1 MGITF
6 NSGNHIL
13 RNSTHFKTISLQVN
27 ADRVLVTCG
36 THGGKPRCVMRDLGL
51 LKSYMELPS
60 LPHVATSSPYLK
72 SLAKVHG
79 KSGKSGIFKVI
90 PNSTQRFK
98 TLTRLSQDSHK
109 TLTRLSLHLGSERV
123 LKRCG

>member
-1 MGITF
+1 
-6 NSGNHIL
+6 
-13 RNSTHFKTISLQVN
+13 VN

-51 LKSYMELPS
+51 LKSYKELPS

-79 KSGKSGIFKVI
+79 KSGLWKNLGYTQTFALSYGCKMCAFVGVI
-90 PNSTQRFK
+90 GRGPG
-98 TLTRLSQDSHK
+98 H
-109 TLTRLSLHLGSERV
+109 GV
-123 LKRCG
+123 LR